1 MSILAQDVRYAL
13 RGFAKNP
20 GFAAVAV
27 ATLALGIGANTA
39 IFSVADALL
48 LRPLPYA
55 QPDRLVVL
63 SSQQKGTPF
72 TLGLLSWIRFEQ
84 LTRESHSFSGLAA
97 FTNEVFNLTGRDDP
111 EQLRAARVSW
121 NFLPVLGVQPA
132 LGRGFTA
139 QEDQPGGPLVA
150 MVSDDFWRRRFAG
163 ERTAIGRHVTLDQK
177 DYTVIGVL
185 PAGFRFDLL
194 GQNVDL
200 MTTRLFDLNLATPQ
214 QIQGGAGFLN
224 AVGRLAPGVRLEQ
237 AQAEMNTL
245 AVRYRAERPGFPDTD
260 PALVVRAGLLRE
272 DTVANYRPA
281 VLILFGAV
289 GLVLLIACGNV
300 ASLLL
305 ARALGRRRETAVR
318 TALGAGRG
326 HLVRQLLTESVLLA
340 LAGGTAG
347 VFLSAWGTRAIVSLA
362 GTSLPRAQEISIDG
376 RVLAFTLALSV
387 MAGLLFGLAPALQV
401 SRAELNSV
409 LRAEGRGATPGR
421 HRNRML
427 QMLVF
432 AQVAL
437 STVLLIGA
445 GLLLRNF
452 AQLRGASPG
461 FEAGNLLT
469 MNITLPPA
477 RYATRPQ
484 MVAFFDQLLP
494 QVRSLPGVRSAAV
507 ASALPANPS
516 RFSPA
521 LAEGQP
527 EAPLSQRPL
536 FNVQTFTPGYT
547 EALRIPVLHG
557 RTFTEHDGAQDHRVA
572 LVNETAVRRFW
583 PRQNPIG
590 KRIWLG
596 RQTDPVE
603 VVGVV
608 GDVHNVGLASDPQPE
623 IYLPY
628 AQLPWAFM
636 NLIVRTE
643 GDPRRLAAAVR
654 GRVLAVDRDQP
665 VTQVRTMDEVL
676 DAAAAQPRFT
686 TSLLGALSGT
696 ALLLAVVGIY
706 GVIAYSVAERT
717 GEMGVRI
724 ALGAGR
730 GDILRLVLRQGL
742 GMALGGIAIGLAASL
757 AATRLLTSQL
767 YHVSATDPPA
777 FAGSAA
783 LFVAVAL
790 LASYVPARRAMRVDP
805 MLALRQE

>member
-1 MSILAQDVRYAL
+1 
-13 RGFAKNP
+13 
-20 GFAAVAV
+20 
-27 ATLALGIGANTA
+27 
-39 IFSVADALL
+39 
-48 LRPLPYA
+48 
-55 QPDRLVVL
+55 
-63 SSQQKGTPF
+63 
-72 TLGLLSWIRFEQ
+72 
-84 LTRESHSFSGLAA
+84 
-97 FTNEVFNLTGRDDP
+97 
-111 EQLRAARVSW
+111 
-121 NFLPVLGVQPA
+121 
-132 LGRGFTA
+132 
-139 QEDQPGGPLVA
+139 
-150 MVSDDFWRRRFAG
+150 
-163 ERTAIGRHVTLDQK
+163 
-177 DYTVIGVL
+177 
-185 PAGFRFDLL
+185 
-194 GQNVDL
+194 
-200 MTTRLFDLNLATPQ
+200 
-214 QIQGGAGFLN
+214 
-224 AVGRLAPGVRLEQ
+224 
-237 AQAEMNTL
+237 
-245 AVRYRAERPGFPDTD
+245 
-260 PALVVRAGLLRE
+260 
-272 DTVANYRPA
+272 TVANYRPA

-362 GTSLPRAQEISIDG
+362 GTSLPRAQEISTDG

-603 VVGVV
+603 VVGVL